1 MRFDFTQEAIT
12 EDDDTI
18 RRLLA
23 DVPVAPLLTAVA
35 HLTGEYDLLR
45 EDIRP
50 DPALIPMPPDDGYP
64 FETASLAR
72 ALATEALIRF
82 RNRGCTPAPAPD
94 ARQLRALIAFVLAT
108 NPDTLDDDYLRLL
121 QEELALD
128 GADLR
133 APGWRIAEVAPG
145 RRVTAAVIGAGMSGI
160 VVAHR
165 LRQIGVEVQVFE
177 KNADVGGTWFENVYP
192 GCRVDV
198 PNHVY
203 SYSFA
208 QTSHWPHYNS
218 TQPVLLDYFHTCA
231 HELGVADV
239 TSFGTEVIEAIW
251 DDDERCWSVRVRAAD
266 GTERIHRANIVV
278 SAVGQLNRPLMPA
291 IEGIDTFRGQS
302 FHSARW
308 DSKVDVAGKRV
319 AVIGSGASAVQFI
332 PWIAERARHLTVH
345 QRTPAWL
352 LPVPNYMEELPPNV
366 NWVLR
371 HVPAYA
377 RWDRISAFARL
388 QEGMLRQTVVDP
400 EWDRSRNSVSAM
412 NDQIRQQLTAFYEAV
427 FPDPELR
434 AKVLPSYPFGSKRM
448 ILDNGL
454 YARTLQ
460 RPDVTLETGEIAA
473 VTRDGIRMADG
484 REHAYDVIIYATGF
498 EASKFL
504 TPMRVV
510 GAGGTELHEH
520 WGGDA
525 RAYLGITIPHFPNL
539 FLLYGPNT
547 NIVVNGSITFFSEC
561 AASYITECVRMLLAS
576 HAQSIACRTSVHDAY
591 NKEVDEATNQR
602 AWGVAH
608 VHTWYRNALGRI
620 AQNWPFNLYEYWR
633 RTRVPNPKDFVFR

>member
-1 MRFDFTQEAIT
+1 MRLDFTREVIT
-12 EDDDTI
+12 EGDDTI
-18 RRLLA
+18 RDLLA
-23 DVPVAPLLTAVA
+23 DVPVAPLLAAVA
-35 HLTGEYDLLR
+35 HLTGECDLLR

-50 DPALIPMPPDDGYP
+50 DPTLMPMPPDDGDP
-64 FETASLAR
+64 PATARLAR
-72 ALATEALIRF
+72 ALAAEALIRF
-82 RNRGCTPAPAPD
+82 RDRGCAAAPAPD
-94 ARQLRALIAFVLAT
+94 SRQLRALIAFVLAT
-108 NPDTLDDDYLRLL
+108 TPDALDDDYLRLL
-121 QEELALD
+121 QEELALN

-133 APGWRIAEVAPG
+133 APDWRVDEVAPS
-145 RRVTAAVIGAGMSGI
+145 RRFTAAVIGAGMSGI

-165 LRQIGVEVQVFE
+165 LRQAGVEVQVFE
-177 KNADVGGTWFENVYP
+177 KNPDVGGTWFENVYP

-218 TQPVLLDYFHTCA
+218 TQPVLLDYFRTCA

-239 TSFGTEVIEAIW
+239 TSFGTEVVEATW
-251 DDDERCWSVRVRAAD
+251 DDDECRWSVRVRGAD
-266 GTERIHRANIVV
+266 GAERIHRANIVV

-291 IEGIDTFRGQS
+291 IEGIDTFGGRS

-308 DSKVDVAGKRV
+308 NTEVDLTGKRV
-319 AVIGSGASAVQFI
+319 AVIGTGASAVQFI

-366 NWVLR
+366 QWVLR
-371 HVPAYA
+371 HVPPYA
-377 RWDRISAFARL
+377 RWDRLSAFARL
-388 QEGMLRQTVVDP
+388 QEGMLLQTVVDP
-400 EWDRSRNSVSAM
+400 EWDRSRNSVSAK
-412 NDQIRQQLTAFYEAV
+412 NDLIRQQLTAFYEAV

-434 AKVLPSYPFGSKRM
+434 AKVLPTYPFGSKRM

-460 RPDVTLETGEIAA
+460 RPNVTLETGQIAA
-473 VTRDGIRMADG
+473 VTPNGIRMADG
-484 REHAYDVIIYATGF
+484 RELAEDVIIYGTGF
-498 EASKFL
+498 QASKFL

-510 GAGGTELHEH
+510 GAGGTDLHEH

-539 FLLYGPNT
+539 FLMYGPNT

-561 AASYITECVRMLLAS
+561 AARYITDCVRMLLAN
-576 HAQSIACRTSVHDAY
+576 HARSMACRTGVHDAY
-591 NKEVDEATNQR
+591 NQEVDNVTNQR
-602 AWGVAH
+602 AWGVTH
-608 VHTWYRNALGRI
+608 VHTWYRNEVGRI

-633 RTRVPNPKDFVFR
+633 RTRVPNPEDFIFR